1 MTNATELTRM
11 RGKPMKGQPA
21 MSDSEVAAMLTAVP
35 GWAVQDGAIE
45 KTFSFGNY
53 HETLAFVNALAYVVH
68 LDDHHPD
75 LMVSYNRCVVRLNT
89 HDVNGLSMNDF
100 IVAAKANALYAQR

>member
-1 MTNATELTRM
+1 
-11 RGKPMKGQPA
+11 MKGQPA
-21 MSDSEVAAMLTAVP
+21 MSDSEVAAMLTSVP
-35 GWAVQDGAIE
+35 GWAVKDGAIE
-45 KTFSFGNY
+45 KTFSFANY